1 MSTTPATAAPATAPT
16 PEQAFNATDWTLF
29 VAISAIWGASFLLID
44 IGLDSLAPGAI
55 TLIRVALGAAVLWSI
70 PHQRSPIDR
79 SDRKRVL
86 LLSATWI
93 ALPFTLFPLAEQ
105 HINSATAGLLN
116 GATPIFTASIAV
128 VVYHHKLSQQL
139 VVGLG
144 VGLAGVILISAPSL
158 GEGSSA
164 ALGVAM
170 VLLADLCYAISQ
182 NVAAPIIRKYGSV
195 STMSRVLAPAVVLV
209 APFGVIGLADSTFEL
224 GPVVAVSALGV
235 IGTGA
240 AYLIMAT
247 LVGRVG
253 APRASFIT
261 YLIPVVSLVL
271 GVTLR
276 GDHVPPISMVGVA
289 LVIVGALLAGRAK

>member
-1 MSTTPATAAPATAPT
+1 MSTTPISPART
-16 PEQAFNATDWTLF
+16 PESAFDARDWTLF
-29 VAISAIWGASFLLID
+29 LAISTIWGASFLLID
-44 IGLDSLAPGAI
+44 IGLDSLEPGVI
-55 TLIRVALGAAVLWSI
+55 TLIRVGLGAAVLWSI
-70 PHQRSPIDR
+70 PHQREPIDG
-79 SDRKRVL
+79 SDRKRIL

-116 GATPIFTASIAV
+116 GATPIFTAAIAV
-128 VVYHHKLSQQL
+128 LVYHHRLSRQL
-139 VVGLG
+139 VTGLG
-144 VGLAGVILISAPSL
+144 VGLIGVVLISAPSL

-164 ALGVAM
+164 ALGVGM
-170 VLLADLCYAISQ
+170 VLVADLCYAISQ

-209 APFGVIGLADSTFEL
+209 LPFGLMGLADSEFEL
-224 GPVVAVSALGV
+224 GPVVATSMLGV
-235 IGTGA
+235 VGTGA

-261 YLIPVVSLVL
+261 YVIPVVSLVL
-271 GVTLR
+271 GVTFR
-276 GDHVPPISMVGVA
+276 GDEVAAVSIVGVV
-289 LVIVGALLAGRAK
+289 LVIAGALLAGRAK